1 MTVHKCYAFHL
12 KRKIV
17 YRPLLVRVPRFFT
30 LSEFI
35 VAGQP
40 LQYGEVRDSYWCEWM
55 LWSQQPSAHV
65 SFGYTV

>member
-1 MTVHKCYAFHL
+1 MLRISL
-12 KRKIV
+12 KTENSLSPTPIACTSF
-17 YRPLLVRVPRFFT
+17 FFT